1 MKARLRVLSLVF
13 ITSLSACGGGN
24 STVPTVAAA
33 SAPGTPGT
41 SNGTSTF
48 SYGAALLAGSTSSTP
63 ANIGALKVDVALRL
77 RNSAGLVAYGQAV
90 STPNSAAYRHFL
102 TPRQIAD
109 EYGATLADDVKTAA
123 YFRRFGLN
131 VGGWTQRLSLAVSGP
146 QKAMEAAFHTHFA
159 SYATPRGVVYG
170 PKENPS
176 FDEPLPVVAVNHL
189 ITGAAILRRNLVQAA
204 APAGSGQNHA
214 FGYVPQQIAA
224 AFDYN
229 GAYSAGFRGDGI
241 AIGIIGTGPI
251 DQNDYA
257 TFKRM
262 FDVPGAATITQVDAT
277 SAAAAVVQSGLGN
290 GSPVATPPPVTA
302 PCTGTLPVCNPEDYE
317 AQIDTEQ
324 AAALGYDA
332 SVLFY
337 LAYVPDSPSGPQIGL
352 GEYDDEIQQAIM
364 DNSADVLSLSFGGA
378 ESGLA
383 STYLL
388 GPDKSYSSGAFGP
401 TEFAALA
408 AEGIATFVSA
418 GDSGAQ
424 GCARFAFGNAA
435 NANCVEYPAS
445 DASVTAVGGVT
456 TPLDNAGR
464 FVGPLTA
471 WGVQTQSGSYGT
483 GGGISAYVPQPAWQ
497 TGAGIASGLR
507 NVPDVSL
514 EGDQNTGVA
523 TIVNAS
529 FGSTGSG
536 AYGGTSVA
544 APETAA
550 MWALVLSACKQTP
563 ACVAKGTGPHPYRLG
578 NAAPLFYGI
587 YNNAAQYPTAFY
599 DVVFGNNGV
608 IPCTELGFCP
618 QPLPT
623 PQPGFNAG
631 VGYDLT
637 TGIGV
642 PFARHLIQ
650 AIVGV

>member
-1 MKARLRVLSLVF
+1 
-13 ITSLSACGGGN
+13 
-24 STVPTVAAA
+24 
-33 SAPGTPGT
+33 
-41 SNGTSTF
+41 
-48 SYGAALLAGSTSSTP
+48 
-63 ANIGALKVDVALRL
+63 
-77 RNSAGLVAYGQAV
+77 
-90 STPNSAAYRHFL
+90 
-102 TPRQIAD
+102 
-109 EYGATLADDVKTAA
+109 
-123 YFRRFGLN
+123 
-131 VGGWTQRLSLAVSGP
+131 
-146 QKAMEAAFHTHFA
+146 
-159 SYATPRGVVYG
+159 
-170 PKENPS
+170 
-176 FDEPLPVVAVNHL
+176 
-189 ITGAAILRRNLVQAA
+189 
-204 APAGSGQNHA
+204 
-214 FGYVPQQIAA
+214 
-224 AFDYN
+224 
-229 GAYSAGFRGDGI
+229 
-241 AIGIIGTGPI
+241 
-251 DQNDYA
+251 
-257 TFKRM
+257 
-262 FDVPGAATITQVDAT
+262 
-277 SAAAAVVQSGLGN
+277 
-290 GSPVATPPPVTA
+290 
-302 PCTGTLPVCNPEDYE
+302 
-317 AQIDTEQ
+317 
-324 AAALGYDA
+324 
-332 SVLFY
+332 
-337 LAYVPDSPSGPQIGL
+337 
-352 GEYDDEIQQAIM
+352 
-364 DNSADVLSLSFGGA
+364 
-378 ESGLA
+378 
-383 STYLL
+383 
-388 GPDKSYSSGAFGP
+388 
-401 TEFAALA
+401 
-408 AEGIATFVSA
+408 
-418 GDSGAQ
+418 
-424 GCARFAFGNAA
+424 
-435 NANCVEYPAS
+435 
-445 DASVTAVGGVT
+445 VGGVT